1 MHWYLII
8 YKAILGLLAS
18 YLCCFMQQ
26 KIIKNYSLRSQN
38 FYTLSVTFVQTE
50 LGKKSF
56 MYAAPFDW
64 NALQTK
70 LKFENLLTLDRFKSV
85 IQRMEAD
92 QTLCNCF

>member
-8 YKAILGLLAS
+8 YKAILGLLPS

-38 FYTLSVTFVQTE
+38 FYTLSVPFNRTE

-56 MYAAPFDW
+56 IYAAP
-64 NALQTK
+64 TGISS
-70 LKFENLLTLDRFKSV
+70 NL
-85 IQRMEAD
+85 
-92 QTLCNCF
+92 N